1 MIQILKNLI
10 INSLSF
16 ENHLVTLRPQIIPIR
31 TL

>member
-16 ENHLVTLRPQIIPIR
+16 ENYLVTLRPQIIPIR